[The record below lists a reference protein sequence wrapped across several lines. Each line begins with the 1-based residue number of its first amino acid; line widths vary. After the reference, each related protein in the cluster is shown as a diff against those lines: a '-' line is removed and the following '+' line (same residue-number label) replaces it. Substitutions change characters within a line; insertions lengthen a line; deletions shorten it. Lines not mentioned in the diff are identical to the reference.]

1 MLEQLKLK
9 KYLLYKRKILNEC
22 LFLKMR
28 VKLLKKVDELN
39 VIFFISRVK
48 ILLLS
53 QRVVY
58 SF

>member
-1 MLEQLKLK
+1 
-9 KYLLYKRKILNEC
+9 
-22 LFLKMR
+22 MR
-28 VKLLKKVDELN
+28 VKLPKKVDELN

-58 SF
+58 SFQVQN